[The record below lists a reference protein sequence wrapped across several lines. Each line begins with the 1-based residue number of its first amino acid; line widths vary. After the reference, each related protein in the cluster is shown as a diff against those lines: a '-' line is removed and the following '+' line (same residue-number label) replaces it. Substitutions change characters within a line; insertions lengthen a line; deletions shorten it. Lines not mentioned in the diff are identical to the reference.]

1 MKKQITTSL
10 EKFLAQQREF
20 QGWIRLLKLIGGP
33 QSVVAS
39 LQRDMA
45 RNACHFLLIHA
56 FPSVLPHTTG
66 NKRKVRRPQPQ
77 AGSERAKST
86 TPAKKGK

>member
-33 QSVVAS
+33 QSVITS

-56 FPSVLPHTTG
+56 FPSVLPRNAV
-66 NKRKVRRPQPQ
+66 NKFKARRTRPQ

>member
-1 MKKQITTSL
+1 MKKQIITSL

-33 QSVVAS
+33 QSVIAS

-56 FPSVLPHTTG
+56 FPSVLPRIGG
-66 NKRKVRRPQPQ
+66 NKRKVRRTRPQ
-77 AGSERAKST
+77 AGSERAK
-86 TPAKKGK
+86 